1 MQRKPEF
8 FSELLISLFRLDFSE
23 KEMSPLEV
31 EITHSIAR
39 IESLLKNE
47 QDDALDCENPVFI
60 LSAGWRSG
68 STLLQRMIMADE
80 KVLIWGEPYAH
91 SSIVQSLCGQI
102 QAISDKWP
110 NVNHLHHKSGD
121 ISPDTWIAN
130 LSPPLLCL
138 RKAHRMYFD
147 NLFGEPARNS
157 GRKIWGLKEV
167 RLNTRHAVYLKW
179 LFPHARFLFLAR
191 NPFDAWLSYKQRGPW
206 YYCRPQKAVSNI
218 WEFSQ
223 IWNDVAL
230 DFWLNHHETGGL
242 LLKYEE
248 LNARHMQIGNF
259 LGTHITAPRDM
270 PVVRGNAVIKRLP
283 ELRRSERIIMK
294 MKTGKSRSLY
304 GYE

>member
-1 MQRKPEF
+1 MQRKPDF

-23 KEMSPLEV
+23 KENMSPLKV
-31 EITHSIAR
+31 EITRSVAR

-110 NVNHLHHKSGD
+110 NVNHLHRESGD
-121 ISPDTWIAN
+121 INPDTWIAN

-167 RLNTRHAVYLKW
+167 RLNTRHAV
-179 LFPHARFLFLAR
+179 

-206 YYCRPQKAVSNI
+206 YYCRSQKAVGNI

-230 DFWLNHHETGGL
+230 DFLLNHHEIGGL

-248 LNARHMQIGNF
+248 LNASYMQIGNF
-259 LGTHITAPRDM
+259 LGTHVTAPRDM

-294 MKTGKSRSLY
+294 MKTRKSRSLY
-304 GYE
+304 GYA